1 MTLSCMVSSHCTI
14 LSFPFIRF
22 VSLKVTTVPSWTH
35 TFLKELLKEENSF
48 LSSYRASNSGKS
60 LIVWP
65 GEWRAL
71 IGSSH

>member
-1 MTLSCMVSSHCTI
+1 MTLSCMVSSRCMI

-35 TFLKELLKEENSF
+35 TLKELLKEENSF
-48 LSSYRASNSGKS
+48 LSSYGAPNSGKS
-60 LIVWP
+60 LIGWP
-65 GEWRAL
+65 GERRAL